1 MNIREIEHDRLLEN
15 LKTALKEYVDYV
27 EYIKRANAAPK
38 KRKHSKGQRTTF
50 LTVTRAVTR
59 GANRR
64 RQHEEVQTVD
74 CNSGTPLRPWLGS
87 HGCSGERVETVQT
100 RVLPRV

>member
-38 KRKHSKGQRTTF
+38 KRVPSKGP
-50 LTVTRAVTR
+50 
-59 GANRR
+59 ANTSREAR
-64 RQHEEVQTVD
+64 
-74 CNSGTPLRPWLGS
+74 
-87 HGCSGERVETVQT
+87 
-100 RVLPRV
+100 